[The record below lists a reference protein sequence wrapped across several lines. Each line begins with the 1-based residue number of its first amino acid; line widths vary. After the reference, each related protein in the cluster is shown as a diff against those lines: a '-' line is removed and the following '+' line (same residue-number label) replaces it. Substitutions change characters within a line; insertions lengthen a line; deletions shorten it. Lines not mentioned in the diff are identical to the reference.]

1 MNTFWVIL
9 IILISLII
17 LGILFFLFMVWGISQ
32 GLRNKY
38 GPEWISGELNI
49 RFNHFNIN
57 SENKKTIRY
66 LLSENETYEITT
78 QIEDSMN
85 SHIEN
90 NYLTNSDKF
99 SVLKYIWIKS
109 NNETYE
115 YRQIENDKLKA
126 MLLLNSRELIYF
138 K

>member
-1 MNTFWVIL
+1 MNISWVIL
-9 IILISLII
+9 IILISLGLLYFPFI
-17 LGILFFLFMVWGISQ
+17 FWGISQ

-38 GPEWISGELNI
+38 GPEWIPDELNI

-78 QIEDSMN
+78 QIDDSIN

-90 NYLTNSDKF
+90 NYLTTSDKF
-99 SVLKYIWIKS
+99 SVLKYIWRKS
-109 NNETYE
+109 NNESYE
-115 YRQIENDKLKA
+115 YRQIKNDKLKA

>member
-1 MNTFWVIL
+1 MNISWVIL
-9 IILISLII
+9 IILISLGLLYFPFI
-17 LGILFFLFMVWGISQ
+17 FWGISQ

-38 GPEWISGELNI
+38 GPEWIPDELNI

-78 QIEDSMN
+78 QIDDSIN

-99 SVLKYIWIKS
+99 SVLKYSWRKS
-109 NNETYE
+109 NNESYE
-115 YRQIENDKLKA
+115 YRQIKNDKLKA